1 MLFLDLMKQG
11 GPLMWLIH
19 LCCVEATFIIQEKV
33 FYLHR
38 VQINVGDLVR
48 GLMNVLKRN
57 SIVEAISLCDDT
69 PGPVAHVLRAA
80 ILAFE
85 EGEENLRQ
93 AVDDAALGEIPR
105 LEARMKVLATI
116 AYITPLLGLL
126 GTVLGMIDVFFTITA
141 KGAMVNASDLAN
153 GIGKALFTTAA
164 GLCVAI
170 PCFVAYNYLVSR
182 IESITLDMEKTSSE
196 IIYFFKRNWNKLR
209 ANTERRIGETETE
222 RIGETANQNRDS
234 SGI

>member
-1 MLFLDLMKQG
+1 MLFMEFMKQG
-11 GPLMWLIH
+11 GPVMWLIL
-19 LCCVEATFIIQEKV
+19 LCSIIATFIFLEKA

-48 GLMNVLKRN
+48 GLVNVLKRN

-85 EGEENLRQ
+85 DGEEDLRQ

-105 LEARMKVLATI
+105 LEIRMKVLATI
-116 AYITPLLGLL
+116 AYISPLLGLL
-126 GTVLGMIDVFFTITA
+126 GTVLGMINIFSTINA

-153 GIGKALFTTAA
+153 GIGQALFTTAA

-182 IESITLDMEKTSSE
+182 IDSITLDMEKASSE
-196 IIYFFKRNWNKLR
+196 IIYFFKRNWNKLKQSL
-209 ANTERRIGETETE
+209 EEGDHEK
-222 RIGETANQNRDS
+222 
-234 SGI
+234 